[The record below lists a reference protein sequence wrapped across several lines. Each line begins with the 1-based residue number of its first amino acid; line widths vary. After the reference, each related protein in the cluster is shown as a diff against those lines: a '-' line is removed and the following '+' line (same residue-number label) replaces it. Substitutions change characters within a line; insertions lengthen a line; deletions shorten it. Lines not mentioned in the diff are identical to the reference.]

1 MKKLQNNDDNEPRK
15 MFRELKLC
23 VSERLLLN
31 ARQVIMVMEAMLRI
45 AFGLGSAEIR
55 KRE

>member
-31 ARQVIMVMEAMLRI
+31 ARQVIMVMEAILRI
-45 AFGLGSAEIR
+45 AFGLESAEIR